1 MGGVKL
7 TRPLLLLLALV
18 LIAGCADPFS
28 RLIPPAYY
36 RVRVTDPRGILIADW
51 IAVGYVARTETGYR
65 FKAVERLATAPHP
78 QVARYPH
85 GRHAEASG
93 PNIIV
98 ARCGEPL
105 WLYEMKR
112 GY

>member
-1 MGGVKL
+1 M
-7 TRPLLLLLALV
+7 TRFRPLLLLLLG
-18 LIAGCADPFS
+18 LLLAGCADPWS
-28 RLIPPAYY
+28 SLIPPTYY

-51 IAVGYVARTETGYR
+51 IAVGFVARTETGYK
-65 FKAVERLATAPHP
+65 FKAVERLSTAPHP

-85 GRHAEASG
+85 GRKVEASG
-93 PNIIV
+93 PNIVI

-112 GY
+112 AY